1 MIVDSSALMAILRQ
15 EPDAHAVSQALETAD
30 SVSISAATLVEA
42 CLVADSADDP
52 RFGRALDQLIRSVPV
67 EIESFTAEHA
77 AIAREAHRV
86 FGRGSKSK
94 AKLNFGDCF
103 SYALAY
109 AKDEPLLFK
118 GEDFKHTDIAAAI

>member
-1 MIVDSSALMAILRQ
+1 MAILRQ
-15 EPDAHAVSQALETAD
+15 EPEASAVARALEAAD

-42 CLVADSADDP
+42 CIVADSAEDP
-52 RFGRALDQLIRSVPV
+52 RFGRGLDHLIRSIPV

-77 AIAREAHRV
+77 LIAREAHRA
-86 FGRGSKSK
+86 FGKGSASK

-118 GEDFKHTDIAAAI
+118 GEDFRHTDIAAAIS